1 MTRPPLRLVA
11 ALMAALA
18 GPVLLA
24 GCAATP
30 ELEAPP
36 PTVPGY
42 EAVEDGGFT
51 IPAVNPRFLSGDNR
65 QALVTYE
72 GSEAPGTVVVDVY
85 SRKLYLVQDGGTA
98 IRYAIAVGREGT
110 SFRGSGYVGRKAKW
124 PSWAPTANMIRT
136 RPDLYAQYA
145 GGLRGGLENPLGAR
159 ALYLYRNGRDTMFRI
174 HGTND
179 PASIGRATSAGC
191 IRLFNQ
197 DAIDLFERVGTGARV
212 KVRTREQSLAADGE
226 WMDDAWGRIV
236 PVTPETI
243 AEKAADEAA
252 IAEYHAQEE
261 ARIAAGGEAARLA
274 EEQADAAR
282 VQRCA
287 NEGIAPENCPTAE
300 LEALAARI
308 RGHGSGH

>member
-1 MTRPPLRLVA
+1 MPKPELPPVIRPSLRLVPV
-11 ALMAALA
+11 LAALA
-18 GPVLLA
+18 LLA
-24 GCAATP
+24 GCAAQP
-30 ELEAPP
+30 AVEAPP

-42 EAVEDGGFT
+42 EAIEDGAFE
-51 IPAVNPRFLSGDNR
+51 IPAVNPKFLGGDSR

-72 GSEAPGTVVVDVY
+72 GDEAPGTVVVDVY
-85 SRKLYLVQDGGTA
+85 SRKLYLVQEEGRA

-110 SFRGSGYVGRKAKW
+110 SFRGTGYVGRKAEW
-124 PSWAPTANMIRT
+124 PGWTPTANMVRS

-145 GGLRGGLENPLGAR
+145 GGLKGGLENPLGAR

-197 DAIDLFERVGTGARV
+197 DAMDLYERVRPGARV
-212 KVRTREQSLAADGE
+212 KVRTAAQSLAADGE

-236 PVTPETI
+236 RKTPEAI
-243 AEKAADEAA
+243 AEKETDEAL
-252 IAEYHAQEE
+252 IAEFRAQEAE
-261 ARIAAGGEAARLA
+261 RRARGGEAQRLA
-274 EEQADAAR
+274 DEEADHVR
-282 VQRCA
+282 LQRCA

-300 LEALAARI
+300 LEALAERV
-308 RGHGSGH
+308 RGG